1 MQDIEG
7 TIEGNRLFIWA
18 VGCRECRFDGY
29 KGRVGIY
36 EMFEMDP
43 QIREATYRRSSTL
56 QIRDQARLTG
66 GLRSLREDGLRKVLE
81 GVTSLDEVLRVAGAV
96 MSVDAGAE

>member
-1 MQDIEG
+1 MG
-7 TIEGNRLFIWA
+7 RTIYRA

-29 KGRVGIY
+29 KGRQGIF
-36 EMFEMDP
+36 EMFTMDA
-43 QIREATYRRSSTL
+43 QIREATYRRASTM

-81 GVTSLDEVLRVAGAV
+81 GVTSLDEILRVAGAV
-96 MSVDAGAE
+96 MGGEAVTEA